1 MTMSISTIK
10 ESKDRL
16 EKDME
21 ELLYR
26 FEKTTGFIVTGVKM
40 TRYLIKNANFPKDV
54 LYNTEISMSL

>member
-1 MTMSISTIK
+1 MTMSINAIK

-26 FEKTTGFIVTGVKM
+26 FEKTTGFMVTGVKM
-40 TRYLIKNANFPKDV
+40 ARHSIKNANSPKDV
-54 LYNTEISMSL
+54 LYSTEISMSL